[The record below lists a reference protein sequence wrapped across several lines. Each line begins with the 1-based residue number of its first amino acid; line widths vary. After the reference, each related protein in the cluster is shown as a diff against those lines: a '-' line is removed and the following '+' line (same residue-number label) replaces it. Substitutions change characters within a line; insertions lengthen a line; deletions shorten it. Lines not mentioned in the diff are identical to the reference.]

1 MEKESKVKQV
11 VPFAQK
17 EGAKDYTFSIEFE
30 NGDHGFYHNPTA
42 NQDYF
47 VLGSLVKYELEEKEK
62 KDKSGKYYVI
72 YKPGGKA
79 AADAANKKPYNRNDR
94 QPKTAI
100 EVKRECRPMVA
111 RYAVDMAIQG
121 IIQVKEIPANYKAL
135 INMVDESIDKMESG
149 TVATV

>member
-1 MEKESKVKQV
+1 MEKESKVKGIA
-11 VPFAQK
+11 PFAQK

-79 AADAANKKPYNRNDR
+79 EEQNKFAGKKNFGSV
-94 QPKTAI
+94 PKSPKQIKLESRT
-100 EVKRECRPMVA
+100 MTL
-111 RYAVDMAIQG
+111 RYAVDMAIG
-121 IIQVKEIPANYKAL
+121 GAIKFEAIGDAFKRLNAL
-135 INMVDESIDKMESG
+135 LDESIDKLESS